1 MQGGDASARRMLM
14 RLLLLLLLLLQSP
27 MQPRRRIDQGLAQP
41 RTAEVRREFP
51 VDLQGAPVVRLPVPV
66 GSREFTLLLGLDRKL
81 RAVALR
87 AKLNI
92 AVRSEPE
99 IVAARDMMQPSIADL
114 EILRCGAQR
123 SHHRADVEVCHAGY
137 SLPDPARLGRLPA
150 SNLPTVCGM
159 IWNEHTSRRGV
170 PLFARKREARTPVRG
185 QPWRPSLPRGG
196 DRGTLIE
203 V

>member
-1 MQGGDASARRMLM
+1 MQGGDPSARRMVM
-14 RLLLLLLLLLQSP
+14 RLLLQAA

-51 VDLQGAPVVRLPVPV
+51 VDLQGTPVARLPVTI
-66 GSREFTLLLGLDRKL
+66 GSRQFTLLLGLDRKL

-92 AVRSEPE
+92 AVRIESE

-137 SLPDPARLGRLPA
+137 SLPDPARLGETSGVESPDRLR
-150 SNLPTVCGM
+150 NDL
-159 IWNEHTSRRGV
+159 E
-170 PLFARKREARTPVRG
+170 RT
-185 QPWRPSLPRGG
+185 
-196 DRGTLIE
+196 
-203 V
+203 